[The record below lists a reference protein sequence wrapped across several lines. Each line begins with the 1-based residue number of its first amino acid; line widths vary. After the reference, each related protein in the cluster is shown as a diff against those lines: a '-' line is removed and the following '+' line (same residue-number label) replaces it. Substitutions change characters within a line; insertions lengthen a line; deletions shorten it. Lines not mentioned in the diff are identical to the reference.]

1 MHGGMRENGG
11 IVTVCTY
18 GHRRAQGL
26 RIMDSKTPETNM
38 HNRLKDRIALV
49 TGASSGIGEA
59 TALELARHGA
69 RVAIAARRRERLD
82 ALAQQLAAL
91 GAEPLVLLADL
102 ADEAEAQRIVRETE
116 AHYGRLDILVN
127 NAGVMYLEP
136 VAEAD
141 LGRWRHM
148 LELNVLGLIASTQAA
163 LAGMRTRR
171 DGHVVNVSSTAG
183 RVANPNAAAYS
194 ATKFGVVAFSEAL
207 RREVYQDNI
216 RVSVIEPGVVA
227 TELREHI
234 GHVATKDALN
244 AWADSMRQL
253 QSQDVAEVIA
263 FCVSRPSHVNI
274 NEVLMRPTDQER

>member
-1 MHGGMRENGG
+1 MSG
-11 IVTVCTY
+11 
-18 GHRRAQGL
+18 
-26 RIMDSKTPETNM
+26 
-38 HNRLKDRIALV
+38 RLDGRVALV

-59 TALELARHGA
+59 TAVGLAEAGA
-69 RVAIAARRRERLD
+69 KVAIAARRRDRLE
-82 ALAQQLAAL
+82 ALAAKLQAL
-91 GAEPLVLLADL
+91 GADPLVLAADL
-102 ADEAEAQRIVRETE
+102 ADEHEAQRIVAETE

-136 VAEAD
+136 VEEAD

-148 LELNVLGLIASTQAA
+148 LEQNVLSLIASTQAA
-163 LAGMRTRR
+163 LPGMRQRR
-171 DGHVVNVSSTAG
+171 DGHIVNISSTAG

-207 RREVYQDNI
+207 RREVYQHNI
-216 RVSVIEPGVVA
+216 RVTVIEPGVVE
-227 TELREHI
+227 TELRDHI
-234 GHVATKDALN
+234 GHAATKDNLN

-253 QSQDVAEVIA
+253 QSVDVAEAIT